1 MYWQGLTFA
10 GRVAGGLRPLH
21 TLLVK
26 KFYFDEAYGLVLI
39 GGTMALKGL
48 AYAFDKYVVDGL
60 VNLSAWV
67 TERISRFSGVVL
79 DAGLVDG
86 LVNLVGRGTYGIGGV
101 VRAPQSGRI
110 RNYVLYA
117 AGGVALV
124 AISMALW
131 ACRGS

>member
-1 MYWQGLTFA
+1 
-10 GRVAGGLRPLH
+10 
-21 TLLVK
+21 
-26 KFYFDEAYGLVLI
+26 VLI